1 MEEKQELLMK
11 FSSNMS
17 TLISLLSE
25 CVGILDQRGIP
36 TINSALLGI
45 GDLYLKNQNQQELLD
60 NLIYKSYEKCWDQIY
75 EKNETFFIENAGII
89 FAAFENH
96 VSVFKVIFTAVDAN
110 GQKIIGDDIRE
121 DIWLVLKG
129 IVSIAIKYI
138 HNGRGPMPGP
148 RYTLPFFDMVNLS
161 YHIPK
166 WEINVTFDR
175 RI

>member
-1 MEEKQELLMK
+1 MEEKQELIRM

-17 TLISLLSE
+17 TLISLLTE
-25 CVGILDQRGIP
+25 CVGILEQFGVP
-36 TINSALLGI
+36 TVNATLLSL
-45 GDLYLKNQNQQELLD
+45 GDLYLKNQNQQDLLD
-60 NLIYKSYEKCWDQIY
+60 NLIRKSHETCWDRIY
-75 EKNETFFIENAGII
+75 EKNENFFIENAGVI

-96 VSVFKVIFTAVDAN
+96 VGVFKVIFTALDMN
-110 GQKIIGDDIRE
+110 GQKIIGDDIRD

-138 HNGRGPMPGP
+138 HNGRCPMPGP

-166 WEINVTFDR
+166 WEIPVTFDR
-175 RI
+175 KI